1 MEVSTVTSKYQA
13 TIPLSIR
20 KILKI
25 DKGDKLVF
33 NYNRETE
40 SVTISKAK
48 NVDKNF
54 ILAQEKLLSAEWL
67 SEKDDEFFKNW

>member
-1 MEVSTVTSKYQA
+1 METTTITSKYQA

-20 KILKI
+20 KILGI
-25 DKGDKLVF
+25 EKGDKLNF
-33 NYNRETE
+33 NYDKETE

-48 NVDKNF
+48 KVDKNF
-54 ILAQEKLLSAEWL
+54 ILAQEKLLSVEWL